1 MEENTARNKKKTTFK
16 TEIYD
21 WIQCLVTA
29 LVACILIF
37 MFLGQVIGVEGHS
50 MVPTLQDQDK
60 VIISNLFYTPKKG
73 DVVVLTK
80 RAFKDVPIVKRVIA
94 TEGQTVDIDFDE
106 GKVWVDGVLQEEEYV
121 NSPTNRFYDLTFPLT
136 VDEGCVFV
144 MGDNRNESTDSR
156 YSVIGCVD
164 TRCILGRVY
173 AVILPFSRLGTVS

>member
-1 MEENTARNKKKTTFK
+1 MEEKKGKKGSFK
-16 TEIYD
+16 LEVYD
-21 WIQCLVTA
+21 WVQCLVTA

-37 MFLGQVIGVEGHS
+37 MFIGQVIGVDGRS
-50 MVPTLQDQDK
+50 MLQTLHDQDK
-60 VIISNLFYTPKKG
+60 VIISNLFYTPKRG

-80 RAFKDVPIVKRVIA
+80 WSFGDEPIVKRVIA

-164 TRCILGRVY
+164 TRCILGRAY